1 MKLFLCVY
9 DNSTF
14 IDSYSH
20 SSCTCIL
27 CVYLFN
33 YIPLYSLLPPSLPS
47 LSWDDILVSAPV
59 YSEPFRHEL
68 GRVIVYLNNKV
79 IEINDT

>member
-1 MKLFLCVY
+1 MITQPLLTHIHTLVVHVYCVF
-9 DNSTF
+9 TF
-14 IDSYSH
+14 SITYHYTPS
-20 SSCTCIL
+20 
-27 CVYLFN
+27 F
-33 YIPLYSLLPPSLPS
+33 PPSLPS

>member
-1 MKLFLCVY
+1 MYIVCLPFQLHTTILPP
-9 DNSTF
+9 SLPPSF
-14 IDSYSH
+14 P
-20 SSCTCIL
+20 SS
-27 CVYLFN
+27 
-33 YIPLYSLLPPSLPS
+33 PSLPPSPPSLPPSLPS

-79 IEINDT
+79 IDINDT